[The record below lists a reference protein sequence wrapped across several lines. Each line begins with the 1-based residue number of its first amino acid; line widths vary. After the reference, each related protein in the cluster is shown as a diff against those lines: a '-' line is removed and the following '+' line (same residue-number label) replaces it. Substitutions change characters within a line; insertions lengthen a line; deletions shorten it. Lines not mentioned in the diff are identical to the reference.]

1 MINQTEQMTYRLS
14 NLDIQQQRVSYQ
26 MSTKEVL
33 DEGSDNSVLY
43 ARVIHIDDKVR
54 TFEGIKDQIERSTVQ
69 NEAADT
75 TMASI
80 KDILETKVKK
90 ALILANTS
98 TTSQEGR
105 SAIAVSM
112 AGFRENLL
120 QLANTQV
127 EGEYVFAGSDAS
139 IKPFEKDAVTGK
151 VTYVG
156 DNKLRKIAVEEGSY
170 REKGITGF
178 DMMMYPSS
186 AAYKG
191 GTLTFQTTNRIIDQ
205 DGNEWKLNSPTNN
218 TLVKYDLDG
227 NITTETITPVTN
239 DGATPPTYSATMPST
254 DGTKFEAKTNIFDF
268 LDETINALNKV
279 DSAGNLITEDA
290 ARQIIGDGVDEMIK
304 VYDSVDVSH
313 ARLGARNSVF
323 EVSLERVS
331 SKLTQYDALSQEIG
345 AADLAKV
352 AMEAKSLELTY
363 TALYSTISKMNQLSL
378 VNFIN

>member
-43 ARVIHIDDKVR
+43 SRIIHIDDKVR
-54 TFEGIKDQIERSTVQ
+54 TFEGIKDQIERTTVQ

-75 TMASI
+75 SMASI
-80 KDILETKVKK
+80 KDILETKVKQ

-105 SAIAVSM
+105 TAIAVSM

-186 AAYKG
+186 TAYRGENLSFKS
-191 GTLTFQTTNRIIDQ
+191 TDRIIDQ

-227 NITTETITPVTN
+227 NLTTETITPVTN

-279 DSAGNLITEDA
+279 DSAGNPITEDA

-304 VYDSVDVSH
+304 V
-313 ARLGARNSVF
+313 
-323 EVSLERVS
+323 
-331 SKLTQYDALSQEIG
+331 
-345 AADLAKV
+345 
-352 AMEAKSLELTY
+352 
-363 TALYSTISKMNQLSL
+363 
-378 VNFIN
+378 

>member
-268 LDETINALNKV
+268 LDKTINALNKV
-279 DSAGNLITEDA
+279 DSAGNPITEDA
-290 ARQIIGDGVDEMIK
+290 AKKIIGDGIDEMTK
-304 VYDSVDVSH
+304 VYDGVDVSH